1 MIGRESVGPM
11 AGFSARVWAG
21 KTPSSKQQL
30 PVLAAAWAELS
41 LILAARAPDCPGPV
55 PHYTTKEIST

>member
-1 MIGRESVGPM
+1 MIGCESVGPF
-11 AGFSARVWAG
+11 AGFSTRVRAG
-21 KTPSSKQQL
+21 EMFSNKQQL
-30 PVLAAAWAELS
+30 PVLAAAWAELG